1 MAAFENVIVL
11 PLTVIASPFAKP
23 VESEAEGAVPDSAV
37 ALAIACG
44 VVSWSTAAA
53 PVTEPELETRSGG
66 WIAVMVVTPAVVVAV
81 PAADE
86 KPNAASA
93 FCAVEDEAEIENP
106 AALGVLIVT
115 APLLMLEGTVLPVIE
130 SIADSRLP
138 TVPDVVLMT

>member
-1 MAAFENVIVL
+1 MAAFENVMVV
-11 PLTVIASPFAKP
+11 PLTLMASPFWKP
-23 VESEAEGAVPDSAV
+23 AGSEAEPAAPDNAVP
-37 ALAIACG
+37 LAIGSG

-53 PVTEPELETRSGG
+53 PVTEPEVETRNGG
-66 WIAVMVVTPAVVVAV
+66 CGAVMVVPDG
-81 PAADE
+81 P

-115 APLLMLEGTVLPVIE
+115 APPSMLDGVVVPVIE
-130 SIADSRLP
+130 SIAESRFP